1 MTRFNRLNTPPTK
14 QAGIGL
20 MGAVFFMVVVGLLSA
35 AITSSV
41 TNGADAFALEIISQR
56 AFFAAETGAQLGVQS
71 AYPPQGTGS
80 CGNNNWD
87 LNVIDLPQCSAT
99 VSCRS
104 SVVGGV
110 AYHTI
115 ESTGRCSDG
124 GNIVAER
131 VILVRA
137 QS

>member
-1 MTRFNRLNTPPTK
+1 MKRCTPPNGQPTK

-41 TNGADAFALEIISQR
+41 TNGADAFAQEIISQR
-56 AFFAAETGAQLGVQS
+56 AFFAAETGAQLGVQA

-80 CGNNNWD
+80 CGNNSFD

-124 GNIVAER
+124 GEIVAER

>member
-1 MTRFNRLNTPPTK
+1 MIAKRKCLPLPK
-14 QAGIGL
+14 QLGGIGL

-35 AITSSV
+35 AITRSV

-56 AFFAAETGAQLGVQS
+56 AFFAAETGAQLGVQ
-71 AYPPQGTGS
+71 AVYPPQGLGS
-80 CGNNNWD
+80 CGNNSWD
-87 LNVIDLPQCSAT
+87 LNVIDLPQCRAT

-104 SVVGGV
+104 STVGGFE
-110 AYHTI
+110 YHTI

-124 GNIVAER
+124 GDIVAER

>member
-1 MTRFNRLNTPPTK
+1 MKGLNTPNRPPTK
-14 QAGIGL
+14 QKGIGL
-20 MGAVFFMVVVGLLSA
+20 MGAVFFMVVVALLSA

-56 AFFAAETGAQLGVQS
+56 AFFAAETGAQLGVQA
-71 AYPPQGTGS
+71 AYPAQGTGS

-104 SVVGGV
+104 SIVGGV

-124 GNIVAER
+124 GEIVAER